1 MSVSSENFIKTMFSQ
16 AQLTKPDT
24 RPGTL
29 AKILNISNAAATDMA
44 RKLSTKGLI
53 NYAKYKAL
61 SLTPKGEQM
70 AVSIIRKHRI
80 WETFLHKT
88 LKLSLHE
95 IHREAEILEH
105 LTSDFLIDKIY
116 EFLGNPTVDPHGDPI
131 PDKMGIID
139 ASNGSQPLTLAKPS
153 HCYEINRLIG
163 SNKEFFD
170 FCHSHQLIPG
180 ATIEVINQ
188 HKSNNMTEIKI
199 EETKMLLN
207 EEFTSTIFVT
217 PLKSNK

>member
-1 MSVSSENFIKTMFSQ
+1 MSVSTENFIKTMFSQ
-16 AQLTKPDT
+16 TQITKPDT

-44 RKLSTKGLI
+44 RKLSTKGLV
-53 NYAKYKAL
+53 NYTKYKEL

-116 EFLGNPTVDPHGDPI
+116 EFLEKPTVDPHGDPI
-131 PDKMGIID
+131 PDKLGVID
-139 ASNGSQPLTLAKPS
+139 ASNGSQPLTLAKPNHS
-153 HCYEINRLIG
+153 YEINRLIG

-170 FCHSHQLIPG
+170 FCHSHHLIIG
-180 ATIEVINQ
+180 ATIEVKNQ
-188 HKSNNMTEIKI
+188 HKSNNMTEIKV